1 MAEDDFDNIFPDPE
15 IALKAEI
22 ARRKMIQAVF
32 DAKPISQA
40 AESCNITT
48 SQAKDLLAEPATQKI
63 FTKILEDHGLDD
75 DYLASKLKKLSEA
88 KKTLFFQK
96 DGIVTDERE
105 VESLEIQQKILNTI
119 LQVKGHLK
127 EDKSTTI
134 NIDTQIMSAV
144 VAALNKQED

>member
-1 MAEDDFDNIFPDPE
+1 MAEDDFDTIFADPE

-48 SQAKDLLAEPATQKI
+48 TQARDLLAEPETQKM
-63 FTKILEDHGLDD
+63 FSKILEDHGLDD
-75 DYLASKLKKLSEA
+75 DYLASKVRKLVDARET
-88 KKTLFFQK
+88 KFFQRE
-96 DGIVTDERE
+96 GIVTDERE
-105 VESLEIQQKILNTI
+105 VDALEVQRKMVETVLK
-119 LQVKGHLK
+119 VKGHLK